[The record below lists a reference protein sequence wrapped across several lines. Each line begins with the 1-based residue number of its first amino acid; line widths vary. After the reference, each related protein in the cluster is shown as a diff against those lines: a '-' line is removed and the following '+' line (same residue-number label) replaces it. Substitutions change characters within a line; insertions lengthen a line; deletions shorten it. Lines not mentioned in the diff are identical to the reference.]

1 MARSAGLSTLRGML
15 HPGGVAIL
23 WARMHPMLI
32 LKLMFVLALANGAP
46 VIGKKILKN
55 RFTYPLD
62 GGLRLPDGQPLFGAS
77 KTLRGILLSL
87 IVTAGL
93 APLFG
98 VSSRIGLVAAAAAM
112 TGDLF
117 SSFVKRRMKLPPSSQ
132 ALGLDQIPESLFPLI
147 AVKHASGLSIADIA
161 IGVAIFFIGEL
172 LLSRLLFKFKLRDR
186 PY

>member
-1 MARSAGLSTLRGML
+1 
-15 HPGGVAIL
+15 
-23 WARMHPMLI
+23 MHPLLIVKVLI
-32 LKLMFVLALANGAP
+32 LLALANGAP

-55 RFTYPLD
+55 RFAYPLD
-62 GGLRLPDGQPLFGAS
+62 GGLRLADGQPLFGAS

-87 IVTAGL
+87 IVTSGL

-98 VSSRIGLVAAAAAM
+98 VSWRIGLVAAAAAM
-112 TGDLF
+112 TGDLL
-117 SSFVKRRMKLPPSSQ
+117 SSFIKRRIKLPPSSQ

-147 AVKHASGLSIADIA
+147 ACAGPMKLSIADIA

>member
-1 MARSAGLSTLRGML
+1 
-15 HPGGVAIL
+15 
-23 WARMHPMLI
+23 MHPVLI
-32 LKLMFVLALANGAP
+32 LKLMFLLALANGAP
-46 VIGKKILKN
+46 VIGKKIFGN
-55 RFTYPLD
+55 RFVYPLD
-62 GGLRLPDGQPLFGAS
+62 GGRRWVDGQPLFGAS

-87 IVTAGL
+87 IVTSAL

-98 VSSRIGLVAAAAAM
+98 VTWRIGMVAAAAAM
-112 TGDLF
+112 TGDLV
-117 SSFVKRRMKLPPSSQ
+117 SSFIKRRMKLPPSSQ

-147 AVKHASGLSIADIA
+147 TCAHPLGLSIADIA